1 MSCGVSATHGILVAN
16 SKIER
21 GLCIEKFRIT
31 LSFTVRNQCQ
41 AETMN
46 QLKLAQIS
54 SEAKP
59 ADWCYIGWTGIHDY
73 RQQVKECERACAEV
87 QRDPATLRR
96 TWFGGCVCAPTEAE
110 VQRLNPVGITSENA
124 FVGTPAQVVE
134 QMRPFVELGVN
145 YFMLSCGGFPDAAGA
160 KV

>member
-1 MSCGVSATHGILVAN
+1 
-16 SKIER
+16 
-21 GLCIEKFRIT
+21 
-31 LSFTVRNQCQ
+31 
-41 AETMN
+41 MN

-110 VQRLNPVGITSENA
+110 VKQLNVGGITSENA

-145 YFMLSCGGFPDAAGA
+145 YFMLSCGGFPDLTTLEMLINEVMPAIS
-160 KV
+160 K